1 MMELALALAV
11 GFAPGYGER
20 EWVSRQRRRA
30 FGRQRRS
37 LERPSQFAPIARLGS
52 SQRGVASHACRRDIV
67 ATLLA
72 ACSGS
77 SRVEHVV
84 PAWANTPTRP
94 APQFEAGKGRAD
106 ERGKRDAEPQ
116 PAKPSPAQGH
126 SEE

>member
-1 MMELALALAV
+1 MPVVAV
-11 GFAPGYGER
+11 
-20 EWVSRQRRRA
+20 
-30 FGRQRRS
+30 
-37 LERPSQFAPIARLGS
+37 L
-52 SQRGVASHACRRDIV
+52 IV

-94 APQFEAGKGRAD
+94 APQFAAGAGKTRAD
-106 ERGKRDAEPQ
+106 DRGKSDAEPL
-116 PAKPSPAQGH
+116 PVKPPPAQGH

>member
-1 MMELALALAV
+1 MPVVAV
-11 GFAPGYGER
+11 
-20 EWVSRQRRRA
+20 
-30 FGRQRRS
+30 
-37 LERPSQFAPIARLGS
+37 LIL
-52 SQRGVASHACRRDIV
+52 

-94 APQFEAGKGRAD
+94 APQVVAGKPRPD
-106 ERGKRDAEPQ
+106 DRGAPATDPQ
-116 PAKPSPAQGH
+116 PAKPPAAQPTKPPGVQGH

>member
-1 MMELALALAV
+1 MPVVAV
-11 GFAPGYGER
+11 
-20 EWVSRQRRRA
+20 
-30 FGRQRRS
+30 
-37 LERPSQFAPIARLGS
+37 L
-52 SQRGVASHACRRDIV
+52 IV

-94 APQFEAGKGRAD
+94 APQFAAGKTRAD
-106 ERGKRDAEPQ
+106 DRGKSDAEPQ
-116 PAKPSPAQGH
+116 PVKPPPAQGH

>member
-1 MMELALALAV
+1 MPVIAV
-11 GFAPGYGER
+11 
-20 EWVSRQRRRA
+20 
-30 FGRQRRS
+30 
-37 LERPSQFAPIARLGS
+37 L
-52 SQRGVASHACRRDIV
+52 IV

-94 APQFEAGKGRAD
+94 APQVVAGRPRAD
-106 ERGKRDAEPQ
+106 DRGTRAPEPQQAKPPEPQ
-116 PAKPSPAQGH
+116 PAKPSGVQSH

>member
-1 MMELALALAV
+1 MPVVAV
-11 GFAPGYGER
+11 
-20 EWVSRQRRRA
+20 
-30 FGRQRRS
+30 
-37 LERPSQFAPIARLGS
+37 LM
-52 SQRGVASHACRRDIV
+52 V

-94 APQFEAGKGRAD
+94 APQVVAGKPRPD
-106 ERGKRDAEPQ
+106 DRGTREPEPQ
-116 PAKPSPAQGH
+116 PAKPSGVQSH

>member
-1 MMELALALAV
+1 MGLPAASPGIQPAAPLDRAAV
-11 GFAPGYGER
+11 
-20 EWVSRQRRRA
+20 
-30 FGRQRRS
+30 
-37 LERPSQFAPIARLGS
+37 PICPHCKAWI
-52 SQRGVASHACRRDIV
+52 VAAGWHRMAVVAVLIV

-94 APQFEAGKGRAD
+94 ALQFAAGKARAD
-106 ERGKRDAEPQ
+106 DRGKSDAEPQ
-116 PAKPSPAQGH
+116 PAKPPPAQSH